1 MRDPKAIQELETK
14 LSRDR
19 EILADLRK
27 REAELLQNIPEKGF
41 QVEAMRRRLVCEME
55 SLRNSIEKNEEM
67 LAMAKH

>member
-1 MRDPKAIQELETK
+1 MRDPKAIRELETK

-27 REAELLQNIPEKGF
+27 PEAELLQNIPEKGF
-41 QVEAMRRRLVCEME
+41 HVEAMRRRLVCEMQA
-55 SLRNSIEKNEEM
+55 LRNSIEKNEEM

>member
-1 MRDPKAIQELETK
+1 MRDPKAIRELETM

-27 REAELLQNIPEKGF
+27 REAELLQDIPEKGF
-41 QVEAMRRRLVCEME
+41 HVEAMRRGLVCEMQA
-55 SLRNSIEKNEEM
+55 LWNSIKKNEEM